1 MNQERLSSNDLLQE
15 ENEYREITPLISFL
29 KIDIKQ
35 VKRRNGLPI
44 DFEIEYKKKRI
55 GLEVTDIRPY
65 LYNHKISK
73 QATENTVE
81 EIIKNIIVEDYIS
94 YFQIDIILKEKT
106 YKTKKLKTNSEFK
119 EEVQQFL
126 KNGKCNKPQY
136 IEYFSKREYSDI
148 NISKDKVSFNFQ
160 YVGFLSKTPQE
171 CIYNAI
177 IKKERKFIE
186 YKNLNGDKFDE
197 FWLCIGLPLEEKGY
211 TIIGSELKDDF
222 NSNFKKIF
230 ITQFLPPKV
239 IELYNKI

>member
-15 ENEYREITPLISFL
+15 ENEYREITPLLSFL
-29 KIDIKQ
+29 NIDIKQ

-126 KNGKCNKPQY
+126 KMGNV
-136 IEYFSKREYSDI
+136 ISH
-148 NISKDKVSFNFQ
+148 NILSTFQ
-160 YVGFLSKTPQE
+160 
-171 CIYNAI
+171 
-177 IKKERKFIE
+177 KENI
-186 YKNLNGDKFDE
+186 L
-197 FWLCIGLPLEEKGY
+197 I
-211 TIIGSELKDDF
+211 
-222 NSNFKKIF
+222 
-230 ITQFLPPKV
+230 
-239 IELYNKI
+239 